1 MIIFT
6 EVMAE
11 MVKTVAADKEVRLEL
26 SEDKLQITIS
36 PRAEESAKTIPQKRL
51 ASSSCTYEF
60 KGESKSAKEWA
71 KEYGCA
77 VNTILY
83 RFKRHGSPEPRAI
96 KTADGSTK
104 RDWPAPR
111 LHEWNGRALS
121 FKEWAKEYN
130 CTEKAVRERFRRNG
144 SPEPINKTKADKRKV
159 K

>member
-36 PRAEESAKTIPQKRL
+36 PRSTEEPAKTTVPQRTL
-51 ASSSCTYEF
+51 DYGTYTYN
-60 KGESKSAKEWA
+60 GETKSAMEWA

-77 VNTILY
+77 VNTVRY
-83 RFKRHGSPEPRAI
+83 RFKRHGSPEPSKEHPTER
-96 KTADGSTK
+96 T
-104 RDWPAPR
+104 WPRPK
-111 LHEWNGRALS
+111 LYEWDGRALS
-121 FKEWAKEYN
+121 AEDWAKEYN
-130 CTEKAVRERFRRNG
+130 CTKHAIQERFRRNG
-144 SPEPINKTKADKRKV
+144 SPEPVYKTKADKRKV